1 MSVSFFR
8 ESKHIL
14 ISPVS
19 FLTSL
24 DCHSSML
31 ATIWVTV
38 WTEVAVIDLPSEPLG
53 ISSCFFL
60 AWSNKGDP
68 RSSDEAMNPSSQ
80 QIRQDCLSR

>member
-38 WTEVAVIDLPSEPLG
+38 WTEVAVIDLPSEPLHHRV
-53 ISSCFFL
+53 SFL
-60 AWSNKGDP
+60 HG
-68 RSSDEAMNPSSQ
+68 R
-80 QIRQDCLSR
+80 IRAIQDHPMKH